1 MVRTVPWL
9 GTALA
14 AALCGSCAV
23 TPLGILASAGAS
35 AGTNYAMNSWFSGD
49 KLKRDAQ
56 AAYNRAPPCISMSH
70 GVQNGRA
77 VTLVRD
83 TAWFNFYEAA
93 SGRRL
98 APSPGQGLVMVDY
111 EIANRSNTD
120 IIVTPRRLTVTNAQ
134 GQLFN
139 EKIGVGGIQTAN
151 ETSEAQTPDEG
162 AILPAGQ
169 SWLMVSVFDMPPG
182 EYALMVPNGRTDSD
196 PEPTWVD
203 GCRIPPPAGASG

>member
-1 MVRTVPWL
+1 ML
-9 GTALA
+9 GLTLA

-35 AGTNYAMNSWFSGD
+35 AGTNYAMNTWFSGN
-49 KLKRDAQ
+49 KLKGDAK
-56 AAYNRAPPCISMSH
+56 AAYERAPPCTSMSH

-93 SGRRL
+93 NGRRL
-98 APSPGQGLVMVDY
+98 TPSPGQGLVMVDY
-111 EIANRSNTD
+111 EITNRSNTD

-139 EKIGVGGIQTAN
+139 EKAGVGGIQTD
-151 ETSEAQTPDEG
+151 ETTPDEG
-162 AILPAGQ
+162 AILPDGQ
-169 SWLMVSVFDMPPG
+169 AWTMVSVFDVPPG
-182 EYALMVPNGRTDSD
+182 EYALMVPNGRTETD

-203 GCRIPPPAGASG
+203 GCRIPPPNVASG